1 MTVNAYLRM
10 AHGVQ
15 ALRRRVERDHAL
27 LGALGVAADPLPHQM
42 ANVARILEAPELRH
56 LLADGVGLGK
66 TVQTL
71 MILNALRLQDPDHRT
86 LLVVPDHLIGQWLL
100 ELATRGHC
108 AAAFVDGDA
117 SADEADV
124 SVRIIKPSS
133 LSVHLRLGSEHYD
146 LLVVDEPQ
154 SLTVAQRDALARA
167 RPFAQFLALTATPE
181 LGRPDMLRWFVSMLE
196 PLRIA
201 NTEDPLE
208 VIRRDETT
216 AAASIRSADEAR
228 TAFERDA
235 FGRRICRWSR
245 ADWPDYMPRRDYT
258 RANVPTF
265 VREAGLAAAA
275 RKVLAGTIGSDPINR
290 ARALH
295 RLGRASREAL
305 AALPDGLNQMLDTAD
320 ANIGDSRLDA
330 LLDFLA
336 MIRAEEPNARILVV
350 AGDNDTMARLERT
363 LPAYLQSSSEGKQTS
378 IAHLARGEQTA
389 ADAEAAIRRN
399 IDTIGDFV
407 SGSDDILLLG
417 DWAEAGLNLHHGCET
432 IVLYSCPWTVRSIDQ
447 LVGRLDRLRPG
458 AALAAETRKDQGR
471 IRIHAITWA
480 GSPEADVV
488 DGLERLGVF
497 ERPTPP
503 MSVERAEKIEKHL
516 SALATGRDAQDALAD
531 LELMGGD
538 GAGELAASRL
548 AQFDPH
554 TSDAAKARHR
564 TMLKRNSLPGGLR
577 PSRPEYGARG
587 PEEAELLSW
596 LEALR
601 ASSLLDVRTG
611 QKDQLVDSARYCSA
625 WYADLG
631 VKASGATRDFSLELF
646 ECRNEGDRRSN
657 PRSGQVAFLHHR
669 RHLSDPP
676 LRMATDREGRA
687 RPLHFID
694 HGDEFHEQLCA
705 AFLSL
710 ADTALRRHRVPVNSV
725 GYPPGHSALSDLRPL
740 LVTVAACSLSLPA
753 DDDARW
759 DQLLEGLNNQDA
771 RHLRRYARAGSQA
784 DDRWLRLAA
793 PPQMV
798 LEGLAVNPE
807 GGDLERLPAS
817 HVKAVLDP
825 RAATGSL
832 AVRDPV
838 TLPDTVPRLRDAA
851 MRRRVKAQAIK
862 PHPPDPGLVARRSEL
877 VAAEAH
883 RVQSLAQARAAIFRA
898 QMSSDERQA
907 RIAEARATRAER
919 EAEAL
924 RAFASRRLDRIVG
937 EEKLVD
943 TRVWQVI
950 LIPFERN

>member
-1 MTVNAYLRM
+1 MTMNAYLRM
-10 AHGVQ
+10 AQGLQ

-71 MILNALRLQDPDHRT
+71 MILNALRLQDPGHRT
-86 LLVVPDHLIGQWLL
+86 LLVVPDHLIAQWLQ

-108 AAAFVDGDA
+108 DAAFIDGDI

-154 SLTVAQRDALARA
+154 SFTVAQRDALARA
-167 RPFAQFLALTATPE
+167 RPFAQFIALTATPE
-181 LGRPDMLRWFVSMLE
+181 LGRLDMLHWFVSMLE
-196 PLRIA
+196 PLRTA
-201 NTEDPLE
+201 TADDPLE
-208 VIRRDETT
+208 VIRRDETA

-228 TAFERDA
+228 IAFERDA

-265 VREAGLAAAA
+265 VRETGLAAAA
-275 RKVLAGTIGSDPINR
+275 RKVLVGNVGSDPISR

-305 AALPDGLNQMLDTAD
+305 ATLPDGLFQMPNSDD
-320 ANIGDSRLDA
+320 ASIGDSRLDA

-336 MIRAEEPNARILVV
+336 MIRAEKANARVLVV

-363 LPAYLQSSSEGKQTS
+363 LPAYLQSSSEGEQTS
-378 IAHLARGEQTA
+378 IARLARGEQTA

-399 IDTIGDFV
+399 LDTIGDFV

-417 DWAEAGLNLHHGCET
+417 DWAESGLNLHHGCET

-447 LVGRLDRLRPG
+447 LIGRLDRLRPG
-458 AALAAETRKDQGR
+458 AALAAEARKDQGQ

-503 MSVERAEKIEKHL
+503 MSVERAEKVEKHL
-516 SALATGRDAQDALAD
+516 GALARGWEAQAAMAE

-548 AQFDPH
+548 AQCDPH
-554 TSDAAKARHR
+554 TADAARARHR
-564 TMLKRNSLPGGLR
+564 ALLERKSLPGGLQ
-577 PSRPEYGARG
+577 PSRPEHGARG
-587 PEEAELLSW
+587 PEEAELLAW

-601 ASSLLDVRTG
+601 ASNLLDVRTG
-611 QKDQLVDSARYCSA
+611 QKDQSVDGARYGSA

-631 VKASGATRDFSLELF
+631 VKASGATRDFLLELF
-646 ECRNEGDRRSN
+646 ERRKDDDRRSN

-676 LRMATDREGRA
+676 LRMATDRDGEA
-687 RPLHFID
+687 RPLHFMD

-710 ADTALRRHRVPVNSV
+710 ADTALGRGRVPVNSV
-725 GYPPGHSALSDLRPL
+725 GYPRGHPALSDIRPL
-740 LVTVAACSLSLPA
+740 LVTAAACSLSLPS
-753 DDDARW
+753 DDDAQR
-759 DQLLEGLNNQDA
+759 DELMDGMNNRDA
-771 RHLRRYARAGSQA
+771 RHLRRYASAALLA
-784 DDRWLRLAA
+784 DDRWFRLNA
-793 PPQMV
+793 PTRLV
-798 LEGLAVNPE
+798 LEGLAINPE
-807 GGDLERLPAS
+807 GGDFERLPVS
-817 HVKAVLDP
+817 HVTAVLDP
-825 RAATGSL
+825 RAETGSL
-832 AVRDPV
+832 LVRDPV

-851 MRRRVKAQAIK
+851 MRRRVKAHAIK
-862 PHPPDPGLVARRSEL
+862 PHLPDPGQVARRYEL
-877 VAAEAH
+877 VAAEAR
-883 RVQSLAQARAAIFRA
+883 RVQSEAQARAAAFRA
-898 QMSSDERQA
+898 QISSDERQA
-907 RIAEARATRAER
+907 RIAQARAARVER

-924 RAFASRRLDRIVG
+924 GAFAARRLERIVG
-937 EEKLVD
+937 EEKLVN
-943 TRVWQVI
+943 TKVWQVI
-950 LIPFERN
+950 LIPFERI

>member
-1 MTVNAYLRM
+1 MTMNAYLRM

-86 LLVVPDHLIGQWLL
+86 LLVVPDHLIGQWLQ
-100 ELATRGHC
+100 ELTTRGHC
-108 AAAFVDGDA
+108 EAAFIDGNT
-117 SADEADV
+117 SENEADV

-133 LSVHLRLGSEHYD
+133 LSVHLRHGSEHYD

-154 SLTVAQRDALARA
+154 SFTVAQRDTIARA
-167 RPFAQFLALTATPE
+167 RPFAQFIALTATPE
-181 LGRPDMLRWFVSMLE
+181 LGRPEMLHWFVSMLE
-196 PLRIA
+196 PLRTA
-201 NTEDPLE
+201 TADDPTE
-208 VIRRDETT
+208 VIRRDEMT

-228 TAFERDA
+228 IAFERDA

-265 VREAGLAAAA
+265 VREGGLAATA
-275 RKVLAGTIGSDPINR
+275 RKVLARTVGSDPISR

-295 RLGRASREAL
+295 RLGRASRDAL
-305 AALPDGLNQMLDTAD
+305 AALPKDFYQMPDSAD

-336 MIRAEEPNARILVV
+336 LIRAEDANARVLVV
-350 AGDNDTMARLERT
+350 AGDNDTMARLERI
-363 LPAYLQSSSEGKQTS
+363 LPAYLQSSSDGEQTS
-378 IAHLARGEQTA
+378 IARLARGEQTA

-399 IDTIGDFV
+399 VDTIGDFV

-458 AALAAETRKDQGR
+458 AALAAEARKDQGR

-480 GSPEADVV
+480 GSPESDVV

-516 SALATGRDAQDALAD
+516 GALAAGREAPAALAD

-538 GAGELAASRL
+538 GTGELAASRL
-548 AQFDPH
+548 AQYDPH
-554 TSDAAKARHR
+554 TADAARARHR
-564 TMLKRNSLPGGLR
+564 AMLERKSLPGGLR
-577 PSRPEYGARG
+577 PSRPEHGARG
-587 PEEAELLSW
+587 PEEAELLAW

-611 QKDQLVDSARYCSA
+611 RKDQSVDGARFGSV

-631 VKASGATRDFSLELF
+631 VKASGATRDLSLELF
-646 ECRNEGDRRSN
+646 ERRNEGDRRSN

-676 LRMATDREGRA
+676 LRMATDREGDA

-705 AFLSL
+705 AFLNL
-710 ADTALRRHRVPVNSV
+710 ADTALERDRVPVASV
-725 GYPPGHSALSDLRPL
+725 GYPPGHSPLSDLRPL
-740 LVTVAACSLSLPA
+740 LVTAAACSLLLPT
-753 DDDARW
+753 DDDVWW
-759 DQLLEGLNNQDA
+759 DGLMDGLNSQDA
-771 RHLRRYARAGSQA
+771 RHLRRYARAASQA

-793 PPQMV
+793 PTRLI
-798 LEGLAVNPE
+798 LEGLAINPE
-807 GGDLERLPAS
+807 GGDLDRLPVS
-817 HVKAVLDP
+817 HVTAFLDP
-825 RAATGSL
+825 RADTGSL
-832 AVRDPV
+832 VVRDPV
-838 TLPDTVPRLRDAA
+838 TLPDTIPRLRDAA
-851 MRRRVKAQAIK
+851 MRRRAKAHAIK
-862 PHPPDPGLVARRSEL
+862 PHLPDPEQVARRSEL
-877 VAAEAH
+877 VTAEAH
-883 RVQSLAQARAAIFRA
+883 RVQSEAQARAAAFRA

-907 RIAEARATRAER
+907 RIAEARATRVEC

-924 RAFASRRLDRIVG
+924 GAFASRRVERIVG
-937 EEKLVD
+937 KEKLVN

>member
-27 LGALGVAADPLPHQM
+27 LGALGVAADPMPHQM

-71 MILNALRLQDPDHRT
+71 MILNALRLQDPEHRT
-86 LLVVPDHLIGQWLL
+86 LLVVPDHLIGQWLQ

-108 AAAFVDGDA
+108 DAAFVDGDT
-117 SADEADV
+117 SADESDV

-133 LSVHLRLGSEHYD
+133 LSVHLRVGPELYD

-154 SLTVAQRDALARA
+154 SYTVAQRDAIARA

-181 LGRPDMLRWFVSMLE
+181 LGRPDMLHWFVSMLE
-196 PLRIA
+196 PLRTA
-201 NTEDPLE
+201 TAADPLE
-208 VIRRDETT
+208 VIRRDEMT
-216 AAASIRSADEAR
+216 AATSIRSGEEAR
-228 TAFERDA
+228 TAFERDG

-258 RANVPTF
+258 RENVPTF
-265 VREAGLAAAA
+265 VREAGLGVAA
-275 RKVLAGTIGSDPINR
+275 RRILAGNVGSDPTSR

-295 RLGRASREAL
+295 RLGRASRDAL
-305 AALPDGLNQMLDTAD
+305 AALPDGLNQMPDGAD

-336 MIRAEEPNARILVV
+336 MIRAEEANARVLVV

-363 LPAYLQSSSEGKQTS
+363 LPAYLLSSSDGEQIS
-378 IAHLARGEQTA
+378 IARLARGEQTA
-389 ADAEAAIRRN
+389 TDAETAIRRN
-399 IDTIGDFV
+399 VDTIGDFV

-447 LVGRLDRLRPG
+447 LIGRLDRLRPG
-458 AALAAETRKDQGR
+458 AALAAEARKDQGR
-471 IRIHAITWA
+471 IRIHTITWA

-503 MSVERAEKIEKHL
+503 MSVERAEEIEKHL
-516 SALATGRDAQDALAD
+516 GALARGWEAQAALAD
-531 LELMGGD
+531 LEMLGAD

-548 AQFDPH
+548 AQWDPH
-554 TSDAAKARHR
+554 TVDAARARHR
-564 TMLKRNSLPGGLR
+564 AMLERKGLPGGLR
-577 PSRPEYGARG
+577 PSRPEHGARG
-587 PEEAELLSW
+587 PEEAELLAW

-601 ASSLLDVRTG
+601 ASSVLDVRTG
-611 QKDQLVDSARYCSA
+611 NKDHSVDGARYGSA

-631 VKASGATRDFSLELF
+631 VNAAGAYRDFSLELF
-646 ECRNEGDRRSN
+646 ERRKEGDRRSN

-669 RHLSDPP
+669 RHLCAPP
-676 LRMATDREGRA
+676 LRMATDREGEA

-705 AFLSL
+705 AFLNL
-710 ADTALRRHRVPVNSV
+710 ADTALGRDRVPVASV
-725 GYPPGHSALSDLRPL
+725 GYPPSHAALSDLRPL
-740 LVTVAACSLSLPA
+740 LVTAAACSLSLPA
-753 DDDARW
+753 DDHAWW
-759 DQLLEGLNNQDA
+759 DRLMDGMNNQDA
-771 RHLRRYARAGSQA
+771 RHLRRYARAASQA

-793 PPQMV
+793 PSRLI
-798 LEGLAVNPE
+798 LEGLAINPD
-807 GGDLERLPAS
+807 GGDLERLPVS
-817 HVKAVLDP
+817 HVTAVLDP
-825 RAATGSL
+825 RAETGSL
-832 AVRDPV
+832 VVRDPV
-838 TLPDTVPRLRDAA
+838 ALPDTIPRLRDAA
-851 MRRRVKAQAIK
+851 MRRRVKARAIK
-862 PHPPDPGLVARRSEL
+862 PHLPDPGQVAHRSEL
-877 VAAEAH
+877 VTVEAH
-883 RVQSLAQARAAIFRA
+883 RVQSEAQVRAATFRA

-907 RIAEARATRAER
+907 RIAEARAARVER
-919 EAEAL
+919 EAETL
-924 RAFASRRLDRIVG
+924 GAFTSRRLERIAG
-937 EEKLVD
+937 EEKLVN

>member
-86 LLVVPDHLIGQWLL
+86 LLVVPDHLIGQWLQ

-133 LSVHLRLGSEHYD
+133 LSAHLRFASEHYD

-181 LGRPDMLRWFVSMLE
+181 LGRPDMLHWFVSMLE
-196 PLRIA
+196 PLRTA
-201 NTEDPLE
+201 TADDSLE

-216 AAASIRSADEAR
+216 AVASIRSADESR

-245 ADWPDYMPRRDYT
+245 ADWPGYMPRRDYT

-275 RKVLAGTIGSDPINR
+275 RKVLAGTVGSDPVSR

-305 AALPDGLNQMLDTAD
+305 AALPDGLHQMPDGAD

-363 LPAYLQSSSEGKQTS
+363 LPAYLQSPSEGEQTS
-378 IAHLARGEQTA
+378 IARLARREQTA

-399 IDTIGDFV
+399 VDAIGDFV

-458 AALAAETRKDQGR
+458 AALAAEARKDQGR
-471 IRIHAITWA
+471 VRIHAITWA

-503 MSVERAEKIEKHL
+503 MSVEHAEKIEKHL
-516 SALATGRDAQDALAD
+516 GALAMGRGAQAALVD
-531 LELMGGD
+531 LGLMGGD
-538 GAGELAASRL
+538 GTGELAASRL
-548 AQFDPH
+548 AQCDPH
-554 TSDAAKARHR
+554 TGEAAQARHR
-564 TMLKRNSLPGGLR
+564 AMLERKSLPGGLR
-577 PSRPEYGARG
+577 PSRPEHGARG
-587 PEEAELLSW
+587 PEEAELFAW
-596 LEALR
+596 LEALQ

-611 QKDQLVDSARYCSA
+611 QKDQLVDGARYGSA

-646 ECRNEGDRRSN
+646 ERRNEGDRRSN

-676 LRMATDREGRA
+676 LRMATDREGGT

-694 HGDEFHEQLCA
+694 HGNAFHEQLCT
-705 AFLSL
+705 AFLNL
-710 ADTALRRHRVPVNSV
+710 ADTALGRDRVPVNSV
-725 GYPPGHSALSDLRPL
+725 GYPPGHSALSDPRPL
-740 LVTVAACSLSLPA
+740 LVTAAACSLSLPA
-753 DDDARW
+753 DYDARW
-759 DQLLEGLNNQDA
+759 DGLMDGMNNRDA
-771 RHLRRYARAGSQA
+771 RLLRRYARAASQA

-793 PPQMV
+793 PTRLV
-798 LEGLAVNPE
+798 LEGLAINPE
-807 GGDLERLPAS
+807 GGDLERLPVS
-817 HVKAVLDP
+817 HVTAVLDP
-825 RAATGSL
+825 RAETGSL
-832 AVRDPV
+832 VVRDPV
-838 TLPDTVPRLRDAA
+838 TMPDTVPRLRDAA
-851 MRRRVKAQAIK
+851 MRRRVKAHAIK
-862 PHPPDPGLVARRSEL
+862 PHLPDPGQIARRSEL
-877 VAAEAH
+877 VAAEAR
-883 RVQSLAQARAAIFRA
+883 RVQSEAQARAATFRA

-907 RIAEARATRAER
+907 RLAEARATRVER

-924 RAFASRRLDRIVG
+924 AAFASRRLERIVG

>member
-1 MTVNAYLRM
+1 MTMNAYLAM

-15 ALRRRVERDHAL
+15 ALRRRVERDHSL

-42 ANVARILEAPELRH
+42 ANVTRLLEAPELRH

-71 MILNALRLQDPDHRT
+71 MTLNALRLQDPDHRT
-86 LLVVPDHLIGQWLL
+86 LLVVPDHLIGQWLQ

-108 AAAFVDGDA
+108 AAAFINGDA
-117 SADEADV
+117 PADEADAP
-124 SVRIIKPSS
+124 VRIIKPST
-133 LSVHLRLGSEHYD
+133 LSAHLTHGSERYD

-154 SLTVAQRDALARA
+154 SLTAEQRDALARA

-181 LGRPDMLRWFVSMLE
+181 LGRPDMLHWFVSMLE
-196 PLRIA
+196 PLRTA
-201 NTEDPLE
+201 TEDDPLE
-208 VIRRDETT
+208 IIRRDETT
-216 AAASIRSADEAR
+216 AAAAIRSADEAR
-228 TAFERDA
+228 LAFERDA

-258 RANVPTF
+258 RADVPTF
-265 VREAGLAAAA
+265 AREAGLAAAA
-275 RKVLAGTIGSDPINR
+275 RKVLAGAVGSDPISR

-295 RLGRASREAL
+295 RLGRSSREAL
-305 AALPDGLNQMLDTAD
+305 AALPDGFHQMPEGAD
-320 ANIGDSRLDA
+320 ATIGDSRLDA
-330 LLDFLA
+330 LLDCLA
-336 MIRAEEPNARILVV
+336 TIRAEEPYARILVV

-363 LPAYLQSSSEGKQTS
+363 LPAYLQGSSEGEQPS
-378 IAHLARGEQTA
+378 IARLARSEQTA
-389 ADAEAAIRRN
+389 ADAETAIRRN
-399 IDTIGDFV
+399 VDSIGDFV

-417 DWAEAGLNLHHGCET
+417 DWAEAGLNLQHGCENL
-432 IVLYSCPWTVRSIDQ
+432 VLYSCPWTVRSIDQ

-458 AALAAETRKDQGR
+458 AALAAEARKDQGR

-503 MSVERAEKIEKHL
+503 MSVERAERIETHL
-516 SALATGRDAQDALAD
+516 GALAAGREVLAALAD
-531 LELMGGD
+531 LAMMGGD
-538 GAGELAASRL
+538 GTGELAASRL
-548 AQFDPH
+548 AQCDPH
-554 TSDAAKARHR
+554 TADAARASHR
-564 TMLKRNSLPGGLR
+564 AMSERKSLPGRLS

-587 PEEAELLSW
+587 PEEAELLAW

-611 QKDQLVDSARYCSA
+611 QKDQSVDGARYGTA

-631 VKASGATRDFSLELF
+631 ARAFGATQQFSLELF
-646 ECRNEGDRRSN
+646 ERRNEGDRRAN

-676 LRMATDREGRA
+676 LRMATDREGHA

-694 HGDEFHEQLCA
+694 HGDALHEQLCA
-705 AFLSL
+705 AFLNL
-710 ADTALRRHRVPVNSV
+710 ADTALGRDRVPVNSV

-740 LVTVAACSLSLPA
+740 LVTAAACGLSLPA

-759 DQLLEGLNNQDA
+759 DRLLDGLNARDA
-771 RHLRRYARAGSQA
+771 RHLRRHARAASQA

-793 PPQMV
+793 PSRLI
-798 LEGLAVNPE
+798 LEGLAVDPKRGN
-807 GGDLERLPAS
+807 LERLPTS
-817 HVKAVLDP
+817 HVTAVLDP
-825 RAATGSL
+825 RAETGSL
-832 AVRDPV
+832 VVRDPV
-838 TLPDTVPRLRDAA
+838 TLPDTVPRLRKAA
-851 MRRRVKAQAIK
+851 ASRRVKAYAIE
-862 PHPPDPGLVARRSEL
+862 PHQPDPGHVARRTEL
-877 VAAEAH
+877 VTAEAH
-883 RVQSLAQARAAIFRA
+883 RAQREAHARAAAFRA

-907 RIAEARATRAER
+907 RIAEARAARVER

-924 RAFASRRLDRIVG
+924 AAFISRRLERIGG
-937 EEKLVD
+937 EEKPVER
-943 TRVWQVI
+943 RVWQVI
-950 LIPFERN
+950 LIPFERT

>member
-1 MTVNAYLRM
+1 MNVNAYLRM

-15 ALRRRVERDHAL
+15 ALRRRVEREHAL
-27 LGALGVAADPLPHQM
+27 LGALGVAADPLPHQV
-42 ANVARILEAPELRH
+42 ANVIRILEAPELRH
-56 LLADGVGLGK
+56 LLADEVGLGK

-71 MILNALRLQDPDHRT
+71 MILNALRLQDPNHRA
-86 LLVVPDHLIGQWLL
+86 LLVVPDHLISQWIQ

-108 AAAFVDGDA
+108 NAAFVEDTA
-117 SADEADV
+117 SADEVDV
-124 SVRIIKPSS
+124 LVRIIKPST
-133 LSVHLRLGSEHYD
+133 LPMYLKHGSEHYD

-181 LGRPDMLRWFVSMLE
+181 LGRPDMLQWFVSMLE
-196 PLRIA
+196 PLRTA
-201 NTEDPLE
+201 TEEDPLE
-208 VIRRDETT
+208 VIRQDETA
-216 AAASIRSADEAR
+216 AAASIRTADEAR
-228 TAFERDA
+228 IAFERDA

-265 VREAGLAAAA
+265 AREAGLATAA
-275 RKVLAGTIGSDPINR
+275 RKVLARTVGSDPKSR

-305 AALPDGLNQMLDTAD
+305 AALPDGFHKMPDSAGAT
-320 ANIGDSRLDA
+320 IGDSRLDA

-336 MIRAEEPNARILVV
+336 TTRAEEPDQRILVV

-363 LPAYLQSSSEGKQTS
+363 LPAYLQCSSDGKQTG
-378 IAHLARGEQTA
+378 IARLARGEQTA
-389 ADAEAAIRRN
+389 DDAEEAIRRTV
-399 IDTIGDFV
+399 DTISDFV

-432 IVLYSCPWTVRSIDQ
+432 LILYSCPWTVRSIDQ

-458 AALAAETRKDQGR
+458 AALAAEAGKDQGR

-503 MSVERAEKIEKHL
+503 MSVERAETIERHL
-516 SALATGRDAQDALAD
+516 DALAAGREVQATLAD

-538 GAGELAASRL
+538 GTGELETSCL
-548 AQFDPH
+548 AKCDPH
-554 TSDAAKARHR
+554 TVDAVRARHR
-564 TMLKRNSLPGGLR
+564 AALERKNLPGGLR
-577 PSRPEYGARG
+577 PSRPEYCARG
-587 PEEAELLSW
+587 PEEAELFAW

-601 ASSLLDVRTG
+601 ASHYLDLRTG
-611 QKDQLVDSARYCSA
+611 KKDQLVDGARYGSA

-631 VKASGATRDFSLELF
+631 VKASGANREFSLELF
-646 ECRNEGDRRSN
+646 ERRNEGDRHAN

-676 LRMATDREGRA
+676 LRMATDCDGET

-694 HGDEFHEQLCA
+694 HGDEFHEQLCE
-705 AFLSL
+705 AFLKL
-710 ADTALRRHRVPVNSV
+710 ADSALGQGTVRVNSV
-725 GYPPGHSALSDLRPL
+725 GYPPGHPALSDSRAL
-740 LVTVAACSLSLPA
+740 LVTAATCNLSLSA
-753 DDDARW
+753 DDHSWSDGLLKGLHARDAH
-759 DQLLEGLNNQDA
+759 N
-771 RHLRRYARAGSQA
+771 LRRHTRAAMQA

-793 PPQMV
+793 PTRLI
-798 LEGLAVNPE
+798 LEGLAIDPKA
-807 GGDLERLPAS
+807 DKLERLPTT
-817 HVKAVLDP
+817 HVTDVLDP
-825 RAATGSL
+825 RAETGSL
-832 AVRDPV
+832 VVRNPV
-838 TLPDTVPRLRDAA
+838 TRPDTVPRLLDAA
-851 MRRRVKAQAIK
+851 KRRRAKARAID
-862 PHPPDPGLVARRSEL
+862 PRLPDAGQVASRIEL
-877 VAAEAH
+877 VTTEAH
-883 RVQSLAQARAAIFRA
+883 RVQKEAQARAANFRA

-907 RIAEARATRAER
+907 RIAEARATRVER

-924 RAFASRRLDRIVG
+924 RAFASRRLERIVG
-937 EEKLVD
+937 EEKTVV

-950 LIPFERN
+950 LLPFERT